1 MSDQISWKVLPARD
15 KKKFLIFFVTVFGFT
30 ILVFF
35 VAGVYWALFSLVVL
49 LASLFQFYTPT
60 EYILDDDGITIK
72 RPLYTMKK
80 DWSEFRRVVETQSGI
95 FLSPF
100 SRPSRLD
107 SFRGVH
113 LLIQNREKQE
123 VIEFIKRKIQYDDQR
138 KN

>member
-1 MSDQISWKVLPARD
+1 MSDKISWKILPARD
-15 KKKFLIFFVTVFGFT
+15 KKKSFIFIVTVFGFT
-30 ILVFF
+30 VLVYF
-35 VAGVYWALFSLVVL
+35 VAGFYWALFSLVVL

-60 EYILDDDGITIK
+60 EYILDNDGITIK

-80 DWSEFRRVVETQSGI
+80 SWSEFRRVVETKSGI

-113 LLIQNREKQE
+113 LLIQNNKKHE
-123 VIEFIKRKIQYDDQR
+123 VIEFIKMKIHHDYQGKD
-138 KN
+138 

>member
-1 MSDQISWKVLPARD
+1 MGNRISWKILPARD
-15 KKKFLIFFVTVFGFT
+15 KKKFSIFIFTVSGFT
-30 ILVFF
+30 ILVYF
-35 VAGVYWALFSLVVL
+35 VAGIYWALFSLVVL

-60 EYILDDDGITIK
+60 EYILDDDGIIIK
-72 RPLYTMKK
+72 RPLYTMRKN
-80 DWSEFRRVVETQSGI
+80 WSEFRRVVETKSGI

-113 LLIQNREKQE
+113 LLIQNKEKHD
-123 VIEFIKRKIQYDDQR
+123 VIEFIKRKIHHDDKG

>member
-1 MSDQISWKVLPARD
+1 MSNQISWKVLPARD

>member
-113 LLIQNREKQE
+113 LLIQNRGKQE

-138 KN
+138 EN